1 MMITTRNTRTEKLWR
16 YDHGLKNSG
25 WRQKQKINKYKT
37 MFETLMLILGE
48 VKANYSIAAAAFGCS
63 IGIGLLGMK
72 AVEATGR
79 NPGAAGNILTISII
93 LAALI
98 EGIVFF
104 AIFLA

>member
-1 MMITTRNTRTEKLWR
+1 MDSIINLLPFVMAAVEGKL
-16 YDHGLKNSG
+16 HVGLAAVGSG
-25 WRQKQKINKYKT
+25 
-37 MFETLMLILGE
+37 
-48 VKANYSIAAAAFGCS
+48 

-72 AVEATGR
+72 AAEATGR
-79 NPGAAGNILTISII
+79 NPGAAGNVLTISII